1 MSPDSRVLIAD
12 QVLTNIITKPE
23 LEANVAVLDAAVL
36 VMGGKQRTPEG
47 FREILEQSGLEL
59 VKIWMAPLAP
69 AGIVEAKVKET

>member
-1 MSPDSRVLIAD
+1 MAPDSRVLIAD

-47 FREILEQSGLEL
+47 FADILEQSGLEL
-59 VKIWMAPLAP
+59 VKVWMAAFAP
-69 AGIVEAKVKET
+69 AGIVEAKVR